1 MASMYGD
8 HMGGSEWGLMALW
21 TILLIVLVV
30 GVIWAVASFARR
42 DQPAAVGGSHRSGR
56 EILDERLARGEID
69 PDEYD
74 RLRERLDRPTTP
86 QNPTP
91 A

>member
-1 MASMYGD
+1 MYGD
-8 HMGGSEWGLMALW
+8 HMSGSDWGLMVLW
-21 TILLIVLVV
+21 TILFIVVVV
-30 GVIWAVASFARR
+30 GVVWAVAGFARR
-42 DQPAAVGGSHRSGR
+42 DRTAVGGSRPSGR

-74 RLRERLDRPTTP
+74 RLRERIDRPPTP

>member
-1 MASMYGD
+1 MYGD
-8 HMGGSEWGLMALW
+8 HMSGSDWGLMVLW
-21 TILLIVLVV
+21 AVLLIVLVV

-42 DQPAAVGGSHRSGR
+42 DQASVTGGSRASGR
-56 EILDERLARGEID
+56 EILDERLALGEID

-74 RLRERLDRPTTP
+74 RLREKIDRPTP
-86 QNPTP
+86 LQSPKP